1 MDIINTL
8 IGEGKELNSLQMS
21 IRAILIFVIALVM
34 LRIAGI
40 RTFGKKTA
48 FDNVIIIILG
58 SVLSRAITGASP
70 FIPTIVSGLVMVCIH
85 RVLAIMAYKSQKIG
99 RIVKGQKVILY
110 SDGSPLEKNMQ
121 KTQISK
127 NDIMEEVRI
136 QAKQEDLQ
144 GVKKIFIERTGQIS
158 LIKDESSS

>member
-8 IGEGKELNSLQMS
+8 IGAGNELNSLQMGMRS
-21 IRAILIFVIALVM
+21 IIIFLIALLM

-70 FIPTIVSGLVMVCIH
+70 FIPTIFAGLVMVIIH
-85 RVLAIMAYKSQKIG
+85 RVLAVMAYKSEKIG
-99 RIVKGQKVILY
+99 NLIKGKKVILF
-110 SDGSPLEKNMQ
+110 SEGSQEEQNMRI
-121 KTQISK
+121 TQISH

-136 QAKQEDLQ
+136 QTNREDLEGIQ
-144 GVKKIFIERTGQIS
+144 KIFIERTGQVSI
-158 LIKDESSS
+158 IRGKAV

>member
-8 IGEGKELNSLQMS
+8 IGAGNELNSLQMGMRS
-21 IRAILIFVIALVM
+21 IIIFLIALLM

-70 FIPTIVSGLVMVCIH
+70 FIPTIFAGLVMVIIH
-85 RVLAIMAYKSQKIG
+85 RVLAVMAYKSEKIG
-99 RIVKGQKVILY
+99 NLIKGKKVILF
-110 SDGSPLEKNMQ
+110 SGGSQEEQNMRI
-121 KTQISK
+121 TQISH

-136 QAKQEDLQ
+136 QTNREDLEGIQ
-144 GVKKIFIERTGQIS
+144 KIFIERTGQVSI
-158 LIKDESSS
+158 IRGKAV

>member
-21 IRAILIFVIALVM
+21 IRSIIIFLVALLM

-70 FIPTIVSGLVMVCIH
+70 FVPTILSGLVMVAIH

-99 RIVKGQKVILY
+99 SVVKGKKVILY
-110 SDGSPLEKNMQ
+110 SGGSQLEKNMR
-121 KTQISK
+121 KTQISH

-136 QAKQEDLQ
+136 QANQEDME
-144 GVKKIFIERTGQIS
+144 GIKKVFIERTGQIS
-158 LIKDESSS
+158 LVKDKTE

>member
-1 MDIINTL
+1 MGIINIL
-8 IGEGKELNSLQMS
+8 IGEGQELNSLQMGIRS
-21 IRAILIFVIALVM
+21 IIIFLTALLM

-70 FIPTIVSGLVMVCIH
+70 FIPTIFAGLVLVVVH
-85 RVLAIMAYKSQKIG
+85 RVLAILAYKSEKIG
-99 RIVKGQKVILY
+99 KLIKG
-110 SDGSPLEKNMQ
+110 EKALLFSSGAQQERNMRE
-121 KTQISK
+121 TQISH

-136 QAKQEDLQ
+136 QINQEGLE
-144 GVKKIFIERTGQIS
+144 GIKKVFIEPSGHIS
-158 LIKDESSS
+158 IIKENGV